1 MIHANET
8 LPIQLFQIRSDYTWS
23 TGVEHALI
31 GSYFHDPKCVV

>member
-8 LPIQLFQIRSDYTWS
+8 LPIQLFQIRSHYTWS